1 MRINCTTEQGDRM
14 LNLALCR
21 GMILTL
27 ICLAMGISGATAAPQ
42 QATQLQAT
50 HQKAP
55 GARPRI
61 GVAFEGGGALGFAHI
76 GVIQWLEEHHIP
88 VDYISGTSMGGLV
101 GGVYASGMSPDEIV
115 EFVHQ
120 INWGAVL
127 NGRIPFTDL
136 SFRRKEDRLAFP
148 NRMEF
153 VLKNGFSLPGGLNS
167 GARVGLLLDREMLPY
182 WDLKSFDD
190 LPIPFRCVATEI
202 TRGEKH
208 IFDSGS
214 LSQALRATMSIP
226 GLFAPVHHDNE
237 IFSDGAALDNLPVD
251 VARSM
256 GADVVIASR

>member
-1 MRINCTTEQGDRM
+1 M